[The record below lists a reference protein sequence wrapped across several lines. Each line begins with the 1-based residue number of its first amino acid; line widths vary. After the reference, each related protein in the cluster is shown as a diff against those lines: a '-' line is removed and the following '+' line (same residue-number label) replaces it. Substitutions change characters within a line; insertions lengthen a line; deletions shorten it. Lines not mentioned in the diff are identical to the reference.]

1 MTSQLISSETMNTV
15 KGTWAKVGTMLIVAH
30 VLSTYLQ
37 NNGNELFNQNW
48 MQASLFTIIGFNV
61 YEVIVSKM
69 IHIDVEGEELQSV
82 IDDTLK
88 VGTMMVISTAL
99 RGAMGGVN
107 EFSENWIKSSLYTL
121 VGFAGYRLV
130 TQKLVPDINEAYST
144 AVHTQVQFMTMMAV
158 SRLLAGE
165 QFDAEYINSSL
176 YTLVGFATYD
186 VVVSKVLN

>member
-1 MTSQLISSETMNTV
+1 MTSQIISSETMNTV

-37 NNGNELFNQNW
+37 NNGQGLFNQNW
-48 MQASLFTIIGFNV
+48 IQASLFTIIGFNV
-61 YEVIVSKM
+61 YEVIVAKM

-88 VGTMMVISTAL
+88 VGTMIVISTAL
-99 RGAMGGVN
+99 RGAMSGVN
-107 EFSENWIKSSLYTL
+107 EFSENWIKSNLYTL

-130 TQKLVPDINEAYST
+130 TQKLVPDVNEAYST
-144 AVHTQVQFMTMMAV
+144 AVHTQVQFITMMAI

-165 QFDAEYINSSL
+165 EFDAEYINSSL